1 MLKDNPLPSTPKR
14 SDSGLYTVLCI
25 NTKRQYIGHSND
37 VQQRLTIHK
46 YQLKHNKH
54 FCFDLQEDFN
64 RYGESSFVFER
75 IALGESYPK
84 QERQNLEKC
93 LIKLIPKEFLYNKF
107 ASPNDRRG
115 KLGANFGNRH
125 TLETKEKIRASKS
138 LNNSNKFAPSLS
150 LCYSPGGQRSCQRGL
165 CPRPLTPTNP
175 GALRLPFGNAD
186 VKPPRGAQLLAKLPS
201 CPGGWVFL
209 RNTIKSSDKRLKPV
223 SIDGIAYNSVA
234 QAHRE
239 TGIARRLIRQRCW
252 SVDHPS
258 YTWSRPNYIII
269 NNPDPE

>member
-46 YQLKHNKH
+46 YQLRHNKH

-125 TLETKEKIRASKS
+125 RTKEQIRAAKS
-138 LNNSNKFAPSLS
+138 PVGSI
-150 LCYSPGGQRSCQRGL
+150 G
-165 CPRPLTPTNP
+165 
-175 GALRLPFGNAD
+175 
-186 VKPPRGAQLLAKLPS
+186 AKLDTERSPVPLVPS
-201 CPGGWVFL
+201 EQELKL
-209 RNTIKSSDKRLKPV
+209 RTGEVPSEQQLKQRPHINTDVSKRTYTIKSSDKRLKPV
-223 SIDGIAYNSVA
+223 SIHRITYNSVSQA
-234 QAHRE
+234 QRE

-252 SVDHPS
+252 SVDHPD
-258 YTWSRPNYIII
+258 YTWSHDRK
-269 NNPDPE
+269 

>member
-25 NTKRQYIGHSND
+25 NTKRQYIGHSNH

-46 YQLKHNKH
+46 YQLRHNKH

-64 RYGESSFVFER
+64 RYEENSFVFER

-84 QERQNLEKC
+84 QERQNLEKF

-107 ASPNDRRG
+107 ASFTERQG

-125 TLETKEKIRASKS
+125 SIETKEKIGAANLSINKLNKPLQEVSK
-138 LNNSNKFAPSLS
+138 
-150 LCYSPGGQRSCQRGL
+150 RSY
-165 CPRPLTPTNP
+165 
-175 GALRLPFGNAD
+175 
-186 VKPPRGAQLLAKLPS
+186 
-201 CPGGWVFL
+201 
-209 RNTIKSSDKRLKPV
+209 TIKSSDKRLKPV
-223 SIDGIAYNSVA
+223 SIDGIIYSSVA
-234 QAHRE
+234 QAYRE

-258 YTWSRPNYIII
+258 YTWLCSYSEGIRESHGREAPHKDVN
-269 NNPDPE
+269 DREDS

>member
-46 YQLKHNKH
+46 YQLRHNKH

-125 TLETKEKIRASKS
+125 SLETKEKIRAAKS
-138 LNNSNKFAPSLS
+138 GSCPATLNN
-150 LCYSPGGQRSCQRGL
+150 
-165 CPRPLTPTNP
+165 
-175 GALRLPFGNAD
+175 
-186 VKPPRGAQLLAKLPS
+186 KLIRTAGS
-201 CPGGWVFL
+201 
-209 RNTIKSSDKRLKPV
+209 ISDKRLKPV
-223 SIDGIAYNSVA
+223 SIDGIAYNSVS

-252 SVDHPS
+252 SVDHPD
-258 YTWSRPNYIII
+258 YTWSHDRK
-269 NNPDPE
+269 

>member
-1 MLKDNPLPSTPKR
+1 M
-14 SDSGLYTVLCI
+14 LCI
-25 NTKRQYIGHSND
+25 NTKRQYIGHSSD

-46 YQLKHNKH
+46 YELRHNKH

-84 QERQNLEKC
+84 QERKNLETC

-125 TLETKEKIRASKS
+125 SLETKEQIRAAKS
-138 LNNSNKFAPSLS
+138 
-150 LCYSPGGQRSCQRGL
+150 GSC
-165 CPRPLTPTNP
+165 PAKPP
-175 GALRLPFGNAD
+175 AD
-186 VKPPRGAQLLAKLPS
+186 VRRTRSAPGSRSAPRVVGAGLIS
-201 CPGGWVFL
+201 SYVGE
-209 RNTIKSSDKRLKPV
+209 SSDKRLKPV
-223 SIDGIAYNSVA
+223 SIDGIAYNSVS

-258 YTWSRPNYIII
+258 YTWSHANDRE
-269 NNPDPE
+269 DS

>member
-1 MLKDNPLPSTPKR
+1 M
-14 SDSGLYTVLCI
+14 LCI
-25 NTKRQYIGHSND
+25 NTKRQYIGHSSD

-46 YQLKHNKH
+46 YQLRHNKH

-84 QERQNLEKC
+84 QERKNLETC

-125 TLETKEKIRASKS
+125 SLETKERIRAAKS
-138 LNNSNKFAPSLS
+138 
-150 LCYSPGGQRSCQRGL
+150 GSC
-165 CPRPLTPTNP
+165 PAKPP
-175 GALRLPFGNAD
+175 AD
-186 VKPPRGAQLLAKLPS
+186 VSRRTGS
-201 CPGGWVFL
+201 
-209 RNTIKSSDKRLKPV
+209 ISDKRLKPV
-223 SIDGIAYNSVA
+223 SIDGIAYNSVS

-258 YTWSRPNYIII
+258 YTWSHANDRE
-269 NNPDPE
+269 DS

>member
-25 NTKRQYIGHSND
+25 NTKRQYIGHSSD
-37 VQQRLTIHK
+37 VPQRLTIHK
-46 YQLKHNKH
+46 YQLRHNKH

-125 TLETKEKIRASKS
+125 RTKEQIRAAKS
-138 LNNSNKFAPSLS
+138 PVGSI
-150 LCYSPGGQRSCQRGL
+150 G
-165 CPRPLTPTNP
+165 
-175 GALRLPFGNAD
+175 
-186 VKPPRGAQLLAKLPS
+186 AKLDTERS
-201 CPGGWVFL
+201 
-209 RNTIKSSDKRLKPV
+209 PV
-223 SIDGIAYNSVA
+223 LLGSPWAPMS
-234 QAHRE
+234 
-239 TGIARRLIRQRCW
+239 
-252 SVDHPS
+252 
-258 YTWSRPNYIII
+258 
-269 NNPDPE
+269 

>member
-46 YQLKHNKH
+46 YQLRHNKH

-125 TLETKEKIRASKS
+125 RTKEQIRAAKSPVVPSEQQLKQRPHINTDVSKRT
-138 LNNSNKFAPSLS
+138 
-150 LCYSPGGQRSCQRGL
+150 Y
-165 CPRPLTPTNP
+165 
-175 GALRLPFGNAD
+175 
-186 VKPPRGAQLLAKLPS
+186 
-201 CPGGWVFL
+201 
-209 RNTIKSSDKRLKPV
+209 TIKSSDKRLKPV
-223 SIDGIAYNSVA
+223 SIHRITYNSVSQA
-234 QAHRE
+234 QRE

-252 SVDHPS
+252 SVDHPD
-258 YTWSRPNYIII
+258 YTWSHDRK
-269 NNPDPE
+269 